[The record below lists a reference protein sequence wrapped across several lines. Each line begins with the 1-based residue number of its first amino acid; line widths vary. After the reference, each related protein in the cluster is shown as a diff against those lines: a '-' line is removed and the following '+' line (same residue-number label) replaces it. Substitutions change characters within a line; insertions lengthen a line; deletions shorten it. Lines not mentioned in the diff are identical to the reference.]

1 MTMIKAIKKLWALP
15 EAIDLAK
22 LELEQAERECL
33 KEQAATE
40 YHSSPVTFNKNRIAR
55 LKNYLKDN
63 SSMEV
68 VWKKLI

>member
-1 MTMIKAIKKLWALP
+1 MFKALKKLWAMP

-33 KEQAATE
+33 KAQA
-40 YHSSPVTFNKNRIAR
+40 SSEFHASLVTFNKTRIAR
-55 LKNYLKDN
+55 LKLYLRDN

-68 VWKKLI
+68 VWKN